1 MKIPKEMTLN
11 KVIRMLIQKK
21 KKQNKNSEQWS
32 YYISCKCDV
41 SHMTI
46 DMELQNYLSPPVIEI
61 SEYESH
67 LLRKSGN

>member
-21 KKQNKNSEQWS
+21 TGEQWS

-41 SHMTI
+41 SHITI
-46 DMELQNYLSPPVIEI
+46 DMELQNHLSPPVIEI
-61 SEYESH
+61 SE
-67 LLRKSGN
+67 

>member
-21 KKQNKNSEQWS
+21 KNNSEQWS

-41 SHMTI
+41 SHITI
-46 DMELQNYLSPPVIEI
+46 DMEL
-61 SEYESH
+61 
-67 LLRKSGN
+67 

>member
-11 KVIRMLIQKK
+11 KVIKMLIPKK
-21 KKQNKNSEQWS
+21 KNSEQWS

-41 SHMTI
+41 SHITI

>member
-11 KVIRMLIQKK
+11 KVIKMLIQKK
-21 KKQNKNSEQWS
+21 KNSEQWS

-41 SHMTI
+41 SHITI
-46 DMELQNYLSPPVIEI
+46 DMELKNYLSPPVIEI

>member
-21 KKQNKNSEQWS
+21 KKKNSEQWS
-32 YYISCKCDV
+32 YCISCKCDV
-41 SHMTI
+41 SHITI
-46 DMELQNYLSPPVIEI
+46 DMELQNHLSPPVIEI

>member
-21 KKQNKNSEQWS
+21 KNNEQWS

-41 SHMTI
+41 SHITI

>member
-11 KVIRMLIQKK
+11 KIIKMLIQKK
-21 KKQNKNSEQWS
+21 KNSEQWS

-41 SHMTI
+41 SHITI

>member
-21 KKQNKNSEQWS
+21 TGEQWS

-41 SHMTI
+41 SHITI
-46 DMELQNYLSPPVIEI
+46 DMELQNHLSPPVIEI

>member
-11 KVIRMLIQKK
+11 KVIKMLIQKK
-21 KKQNKNSEQWS
+21 KNSEQWS

-41 SHMTI
+41 SHITI

>member
-21 KKQNKNSEQWS
+21 KNRRAVVLLYS
-32 YYISCKCDV
+32 SCKCDV
-41 SHMTI
+41 SHITI
-46 DMELQNYLSPPVIEI
+46 DMELQNHLSPPVIEI